1 MTKPVIGVESSG
13 ISWRSVSSHSQK
25 RRWPSHEPD
34 TSTSDNGGDA
44 REVSQH
50 GPPHGATPCA
60 KGSFQAET
68 GQHECAEC
76 PAGMYQDEEAQTACQ
91 ICIPGYYC
99 PEGSTHGRQHECGEG
114 HYCPPGSASPLA
126 VAAGLYGVGGGSSA
140 TRTGQA
146 ACPTCCP
153 EGVPECSA
161 PREELYE
168 TFY

>member
-1 MTKPVIGVESSG
+1 MRPPGKLCVAVVVPNAT
-13 ISWRSVSSHSQK
+13 
-25 RRWPSHEPD
+25 
-34 TSTSDNGGDA
+34 GGDVN
-44 REVSQH
+44 VSPDSSTIALVLTS
-50 GPPHGATPCA
+50 GSALPAPCPPGTYGNATGLTTAACSAACFPDVTDPSVCA
-60 KGSFQAET
+60 
-68 GQHECAEC
+68 
-76 PAGMYQDEEAQTACQ
+76 PAACEE
-91 ICIPGYYC
+91 GYYC

-114 HYCPPGSASPLA
+114 HYCPPGSAAPLA